1 MTFSASP
8 RVVRGAI
15 VAIDVDTSAV
25 LRVIALQYNPD
36 VVTRTLQIHA
46 VGEGRAERSQP
57 LRLMAPPTETIKL
70 DAELDATDQLE
81 VGDARAVSVGI
92 HPQLAALETLLYPT
106 AADLLARNDAQSGG
120 TLEIAPMEA
129 PLTLFVWS
137 KQRIIPVRITDLSI
151 TEEAF
156 DTGLNPLRAKVS
168 LSMKVLSV
176 NDLGFQHKG
185 GSLYMVY
192 QQAKEQLAA
201 QNPSGPLSAL
211 GIGGIP

>member
-15 VAIDVDTSAV
+15 VVIDVDTSAV

-46 VGEGRAERSQP
+46 VGDGKPDRSQP
-57 LRLMAPPTETIKL
+57 LRLIAPPTETIKV
-70 DAELDATDQLE
+70 DAEIDATDQLE
-81 VGDARAVSVGI
+81 VGDARAVSAGI

-106 AADLLARNDAQSGG
+106 AAALLARNDAQSGG
-120 TLEIAPMEA
+120 VLEIAPMEA

-192 QQAKEQLAA
+192 QQAKERLAA
-201 QNPSGPLSAL
+201 QSPSAPLSAL

>member
-1 MTFSASP
+1 MMLSDTP

-36 VVTRTLQIHA
+36 TVTRTLQVHA
-46 VGEGRAERSQP
+46 VGDQRTDRSQP
-57 LRLMAPPTETIKL
+57 LRLTAPPSESIKV
-70 DAELDATDQLE
+70 DAEIDATDQLE
-81 VGDARAVSVGI
+81 VGDGQAVTLGI

-106 AADLLARNDAQSGG
+106 SAQLLARNDAQSSG
-120 TLEIAPMEA
+120 TLEIAPMES

-137 KQRIIPVRITDLSI
+137 KQRIIPVRLTDLSV

-156 DTGLNPLRAKVS
+156 DVGLNPLRAKVS

-176 NDLGFQHKG
+176 NDLGFMHKG

-192 QQAKEQLAA
+192 QQTKEALAA
-201 QNPSGPLSAL
+201 QAPGGQLSAL
-211 GIGGIP
+211 GIGGLP

>member
-1 MTFSASP
+1 MRARSAPVSIP
-8 RVVRGAI
+8 SSQRWRRCS
-15 VAIDVDTSAV
+15 TSA
-25 LRVIALQYNPD
+25 
-36 VVTRTLQIHA
+36 
-46 VGEGRAERSQP
+46 
-57 LRLMAPPTETIKL
+57 
-70 DAELDATDQLE
+70 
-81 VGDARAVSVGI
+81 
-92 HPQLAALETLLYPT
+92 AA
-106 AADLLARNDAQSGG
+106 LLARNDAQSGG
-120 TLEIAPMEA
+120 VLEIAPMEA

-156 DTGLNPLRAKVS
+156 DIGLNPLRAKVS

-192 QQAKEQLAA
+192 QQAKERLAA
-201 QNPSGPLSAL
+201 QSPSAPLSAL